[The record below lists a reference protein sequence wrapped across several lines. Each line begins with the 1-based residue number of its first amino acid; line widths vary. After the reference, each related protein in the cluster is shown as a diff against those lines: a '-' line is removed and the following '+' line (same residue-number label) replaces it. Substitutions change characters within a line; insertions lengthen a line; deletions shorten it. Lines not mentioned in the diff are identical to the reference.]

1 MNKTYYVYIM
11 SNYTDTTLYIGVTN
25 NLSRRLEEHKSGG
38 GSFFTAKYR
47 CNKLVYYETFT
58 DVNQAIEREKQ
69 LKGWKR
75 FKKELL
81 IDSVNKERMD
91 LSGEILCVV

>member
-25 NLSRRLEEHKSGG
+25 NLSRRLEEHKFGG

-47 CNKLVYYETFT
+47 CNKLVYYETYT

-81 IDSVNKERMD
+81 IDSVNKDRMD